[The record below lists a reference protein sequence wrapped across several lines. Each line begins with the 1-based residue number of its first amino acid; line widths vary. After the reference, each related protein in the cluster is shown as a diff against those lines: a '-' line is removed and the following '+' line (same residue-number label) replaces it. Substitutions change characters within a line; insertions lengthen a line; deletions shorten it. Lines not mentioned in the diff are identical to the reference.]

1 MKRVILSVLSLALG
15 VVAASAIPTY
25 TFNQVT
31 PDGDVDATASFS
43 ISGNMITIVLTDLE
57 PNPISAGQLI
67 SGILF
72 NATGATSGSLT
83 TSSGVLANVGDGG
96 SVLNGGAAVTL
107 DHWGLSFSGGS
118 MSIVMETA
126 GGAAQG
132 GTPVDMIIGPDSKGG
147 FNPTNYTA
155 ANPSITGNHQP
166 SVLGSAT
173 FTITTTGTVTGITG
187 VQMAF
192 GTGPDTTI
200 PGVPNTQ
207 VPDGASTVLLLG
219 GALTVLG
226 LIRRKL
232 NRTDSPGN
240 P

>member
-1 MKRVILSVLSLALG
+1 MG
-15 VVAASAIPTY
+15 VTAASAIPSY
-25 TFNQVT
+25 TFTNNT
-31 PDGDVDATASFS
+31 PDGHVDATAAFT
-43 ISGNMITIVLTDLE
+43 ISGNTITVVLTDLQQ
-57 PNPISAGQLI
+57 NQVSAGQLI

-72 NATGATSGSLT
+72 NAVGATSGSLT
-83 TSSGVLANVGDGG
+83 TSSGVLANVGDGSSGG
-96 SVLNGGAAVTL
+96 SVLNNGNAVTL
-107 DHWGLSFSGGS
+107 DHWGLSFTGGS

-126 GGAAQG
+126 GNAAQG
-132 GTPVDMIIGPDSKGG
+132 GTPVDMIIGPDASGG
-147 FNPTNYTA
+147 FSPTNYTA
-155 ANPSITGNHQP
+155 ANSSITGNHQP

-173 FTITTTGTVTGITG
+173 FTITVQGTVTDITG

-200 PGVPNTQ
+200 PGVPNTNTT

>member
-1 MKRVILSVLSLALG
+1 MKRVILSVFSLALG
-15 VVAASAIPTY
+15 IAAASAIPTY
-25 TFNQVT
+25 TFNQLT
-31 PDGDVDATASFS
+31 PEGDVDATASFT
-43 ISGNMITIVLTDLE
+43 ISGNTITIVLTDLE

-72 NATGATSGSLT
+72 NATGATGATLT
-83 TSSGVLANVGDGG
+83 SSSGVLANVGDGG
-96 SVLNGGAAVTL
+96 SVLNGGAAVSL
-107 DHWGLSFSGGS
+107 PHWGLSFSGGS
-118 MSIVMETA
+118 MSVVMETA

-132 GTPVDMIIGPDSKGG
+132 GPPVDMIIGPDSKGG

-173 FTITTTGTVTGITG
+173 FTITTTGDPTGITD
-187 VQMAF
+187 VQMGF
-192 GTGPDTTI
+192 GTGPDATI

-207 VPDGASTVLLLG
+207 VPDGGSTVLLLG
-219 GALTVLG
+219 SALTVLA
-226 LIRRKL
+226 LVRRRL
-232 NRTDSPGN
+232 NRADRPGN